1 MEDAIVKA
9 NVKPTVAMLILILM
23 VKMQIVLP
31 ILKSVCVANVAS
43 VMNVASL
50 FNLVQMFES
59 FHQQPFK
66 IVTTVFKGAI
76 QPKCHSFYFIK
87 PFKIVTAVFNRALQ
101 PKNHFLFL

>member
-9 NVKPTVAMLILILM
+9 NVKPIVAMLILILM
-23 VKMQIVLP
+23 
-31 ILKSVCVANVAS
+31 

-50 FNLVQMFES
+50 FNLVRMFES

-76 QPKCHSFYFIK
+76 QPKCHSYYFIK

-101 PKNHFLFL
+101 PKNHFLFF